1 MALLETLVGQHLREE
16 VLAVGV
22 TLKKAGKEGGK
33 EEEGREAGGGKRRSG
48 RERERRGRREGVGGA
63 RKDV

>member
-1 MALLETLVGQHLREE
+1 MTTPSLAHTHTLANSQSKNMALLETLVGQHLREE

-33 EEEGREAGGGKRRSG
+33 GGG
-48 RERERRGRREGVGGA
+48 RGEGVGG
-63 RKDV
+63 

>member
-1 MALLETLVGQHLREE
+1 MTTPSLAHTHTLANNSQSKNMALLETLVGQHLREE

-33 EEEGREAGGGKRRSG
+33 GGG
-48 RERERRGRREGVGGA
+48 RGEGVGG
-63 RKDV
+63 